1 MPESAPH
8 WTNDHAAVDR
18 RRRTVAAVFRAPA
31 EIGGATLVERSVDG
45 HVARSRGRH
54 RRGSHGCAS
63 GHGPFRPSAKN
74 VTVGYFAPLPPART
88 GVADYAQGLLQGLQ
102 RKGRVL
108 VGDPDTDVCL
118 YQLGNNQLH
127 GPIFDQAMRRPGV
140 VLLHD
145 AVLHHFF
152 LGRLSEDEYV
162 REFARNYG
170 EWTCGLARDLWAA
183 RARSGVDPRYFEYPM
198 LRSVVETAKA
208 VIVHNPGAAA
218 IALRHGARRVI
229 EIPHWFQLPFPVAT
243 RARASNGKFTIGVF
257 GHLRETK
264 RLQTVFRAF
273 SRARRAAGM
282 TLLVAGEFASR
293 DLERACAA
301 EWTQPGIVRKGY
313 LADREFW
320 SHAASVDACVNLR
333 YPAAGETSGI
343 AIRLMGLGKPVVLS
357 RG

>member
-1 MPESAPH
+1 M
-8 WTNDHAAVDR
+8 
-18 RRRTVAAVFRAPA
+18 
-31 EIGGATLVERSVDG
+31 
-45 HVARSRGRH
+45 
-54 RRGSHGCAS
+54 
-63 GHGPFRPSAKN
+63 
-74 VTVGYFAPLPPART
+74 TVGYFAPLPPART

-243 RARASNGKFTIGVF
+243 RARPSDGTFTIGIF

-273 SRARRAAGM
+273 SRARRAADM

-357 RG
+357 RGLETGRYPDEACLKADTGIAEEDTLAAFLIWMASHPDDARAIGHNAAEHIERHHSLERVADLFWDVLSSCA